1 MIWGNCQV
9 FPLCE
14 ILCCVIAPRGPLP
27 ARRMTAHWVVLA
39 AAALTT
45 LVAAAVGAALA
56 VFAAQALPQ
65 AVRHDLVAAPG
76 TSLAAA
82 GTFDRSGPASTSA
95 ALRSAISGAL
105 QGVPADFWSGTWSD
119 PLGFVPGALPAR
131 PTAVGAG
138 TTPLLE
144 AAALSG
150 IASHAVLVAGSWPTS
165 SPAREGVIPAAL
177 PATTAALLG
186 LHPGDV
192 LGVTD
197 RTTNARLAF
206 TITGLYAQRQLS
218 GTAASYWQLSS
229 VPASGSITAS
239 GFITYGPLIV
249 PPSVFPARLTPATG
263 SWVAQPDMGTF
274 SDTELSAASASVTA
288 LESSLNTSNTLS
300 GLQLSS
306 SLPAVLAGIG
316 SNLALAR
323 SLLAISGLQLLVLTV
338 AALIAV
344 ARLLSGQ
351 REGETALLTAR
362 GATRWQLTRL
372 TAAEVIPLSALTALA
387 GGVAGVW
394 LARLLGGSLYGA
406 GAGADSG
413 ISLTAAGTWTDA
425 LAAAVTV
432 AVLAAC
438 AMLYPVLR
446 PGSGTARVRRGRQ
459 AALASATRAGA
470 DLGLIVLALLAGWQL
485 RRYSAVSAS
494 ASGAPAAIDPVLVL
508 APALALAGGTVL
520 TLRLLPAAARAA
532 DRVAAGGRRLT
543 GALAA
548 WQFSRQPLRQGGAAL
563 LLVMAVATGTLALAQ
578 HQSWNGSVADQ
589 AAFTAGADVR
599 VDLAA
604 SLAPGATTRLRNADG
619 VAGAM
624 AVAEDTVT
632 VPGGVIAIG
641 AAQAPGVV
649 RLRAGESPLPA
660 PALFGKLAPAAGAGG
675 TAVGGRPAAVQLTAT
690 LSPAPLSSV
699 SGVLTVTDAAGGSFQ
714 LPLSG
719 ALPADGR
726 PHRLSASLGGT
737 AAAYPLRLT
746 QLTLS
751 YAMPERPFKHEVT
764 LTVTG
769 AAFTGWNAAA
779 SSPDLGFH
787 APVGPAAQPGAVGR
801 RLMPG
806 GGVQVAFTAGYGK
819 WGLLNDKGQQVFEP
833 IGGQLTLTAGHLA
846 PTAVPAIATKAFDDA
861 NHIGVGSTV
870 ATTINGI
877 TVPAR
882 IVAQVD
888 VFPTITGGALIE
900 DLTTLQSYLAAH
912 GSYPLGIT
920 QWWLATAGQRV
931 PAALTAALPPGASVT
946 SAAAL
951 AAATASDPLS
961 AAPQQALL
969 AMAAAAALLAITGF
983 WVSIAANVRQ
993 RRAENALLAALGVAQ
1008 RSAAAQLFTEK
1019 LLLSVPSAALGLL
1032 LGTVVARLLVP
1043 AVTLTAAAQA
1053 PVPPA
1058 VPVLDLPQTVPLAAA
1073 AAVLPALAA
1082 ALVVFR
1088 RPDPAAELRTAEAA

>member
-1 MIWGNCQV
+1 
-9 FPLCE
+9 
-14 ILCCVIAPRGPLP
+14 
-27 ARRMTAHWVVLA
+27 MTAHWVVLA

-56 VFAAQALPQ
+56 VFAGQALPQ

-76 TSLAAA
+76 TALAAN
-82 GTFDRSGPASTSA
+82 GSFGGGNQASTSA
-95 ALRSAISGAL
+95 ALRTAVSGAL
-105 QGVPADFWSGTWSD
+105 SGVPFTFWPGTWSD
-119 PLGFVPGALPAR
+119 PLGLVPGALPAR
-131 PTAVGAG
+131 PTSAGPG

-144 AAALSG
+144 AAALDG
-150 IASHAVLVAGSWPTS
+150 IASHAVLVSGSWP
-165 SPAREGVIPAAL
+165 PAAAGPAGEIPAAL
-177 PATTAALLG
+177 PATSAALLH
-186 LHPGDV
+186 LHVGDV
-192 LGVTD
+192 LQLEDRNTSTRVT
-197 RTTNARLAF
+197 F
-206 TITGLYAQRQLS
+206 TLTGLYAQRQLS
-218 GTAASYWQLSS
+218 GAAASYWQVDSL
-229 VPASGSITAS
+229 PASGSSTAS
-239 GFITYGPLIV
+239 GFTSYGPLVV
-249 PPSVFPARLTPATG
+249 PPSAFPVRLAAASGT
-263 SWVAQPDMGTF
+263 WVAEPDMGAFTGAQ
-274 SDTELSAASASVTA
+274 LSAVSAAITS
-288 LESSLNTSNTLS
+288 LESSLNNSNTLS

-306 SLPAVLAGIG
+306 SLPTVLAGIG

-344 ARLLSGQ
+344 ARLLSSQ
-351 REGETALLTAR
+351 REGETALFAAR

-372 TAAEVIPLSALTALA
+372 TAAEVIPLTALTALA
-387 GGVAGVW
+387 GGVAGIW
-394 LARLLGGSLYGA
+394 LALLLGRSLYGA
-406 GAGADSG
+406 GTGPAANGG
-413 ISLTAAGTWTDA
+413 ISLTATGTWTDA
-425 LAAAVTV
+425 LAAAAIV
-432 AVLAAC
+432 ALLAAGS
-438 AMLYPVLR
+438 MLYPVLR
-446 PGSGTARVRRGRQ
+446 PGTARVRRGRQ

-470 DLGLIVLALLAGWQL
+470 DLGLIVLAVLAGWQL
-485 RRYSAVSAS
+485 RRYSAVSTS
-494 ASGAPAAIDPVLVL
+494 ASGAPAAIDPVLAL

-532 DRVAAGGRRLT
+532 DRVAARGRGLT

-548 WQFSRQPLRQGGAAL
+548 WQFGRQPLRQGGAAL

-578 HQSWNGSVADQ
+578 HQSWTRSAADQ
-589 AAFTAGADVR
+589 AAFTSGADVR
-599 VDLAA
+599 VDLAN
-604 SLAPGATTRLRNADG
+604 SLAPGATTRLRDAGG
-619 VAGAM
+619 VTGAM
-624 AVAEDTVT
+624 AVAVDTVT
-632 VPGGVIAIG
+632 LPSEVIAVD

-649 RLRAGESPLPA
+649 RLRGDQSPLP
-660 PALFGKLAPAAGAGG
+660 PSALFGKLVPSAGTGG
-675 TAVGGRPAAVQLTAT
+675 TAAAGRPASIQLTAT

-699 SGVLTVTDAAGGSFQ
+699 SGVLTVTDATGGSFQ

-719 ALPADGR
+719 PLTADGR

-737 AAAYPLRLT
+737 AVAYPLRLT
-746 QLTLS
+746 QLTVS
-751 YAMPERPFKHEVT
+751 YVMPERPFQNEVS

-769 AAFTGWNAAA
+769 TGSTNTGFAGWNAAA
-779 SSPDLGFH
+779 SSPELGSQPP
-787 APVGPAAQPGAVGR
+787 AGPAAPPAAAGQ
-801 RLMPG
+801 RLVPAG
-806 GGVQVAFTAGYGK
+806 LQVSFTTGYGK
-819 WGLLNDKGQQVFEP
+819 WSSLNDAGQTVTEPFDGQVA
-833 IGGQLTLTAGHLA
+833 LTPGHLA
-846 PTAVPAIATKAFDDA
+846 PAAVPAIATRAFDDA
-861 NHIGVGSTV
+861 NHTGVGSTA

-888 VFPTITGGALIE
+888 AFPTVTGPNATHGALIM

-912 GSYPLGIT
+912 GSSPLGIT
-920 QWWLATAGQRV
+920 QWWLATTGSQV

-951 AAATASDPLS
+951 AAATAGDPLS

-993 RRAENALLAALGVAQ
+993 RRAENALLAALGVTQ

-1043 AVTLTAAAQA
+1043 AVTLSTAAQA

-1058 VPVLDLPQTVPLAAA
+1058 AALFDLPQTVPLAVAV
-1073 AAVLPALAA
+1073 AVLPALAA

-1088 RPDPAAELRTAEAA
+1088 RPDPAAELRAAEAA